1 MTPSILNGVTTATVD
16 VTAGSTWTLSS
27 DHPGWVALQPASGSG
42 STQVTLTVDPSSLP
56 PGSYSIGLTL
66 SAGGT
71 TSSVHVPF
79 SFPDVTL
86 TVTRGDTLSSQALE
100 PTAPKAPNPALHTF
114 AAGPGDLVVGVGKVP
129 SQAPALDLAPIRA
142 SQGVRVRSAFAR
154 AGVVTVHAQNAAAA
168 ARHLS
173 ALPGVRYVEAAVT
186 LQPFSND
193 TFRSEQWNL
202 DKLAAEQAWPSGDGT
217 GQTIAILDRGFD
229 PAHPDLSGNVSGT
242 HDAVGGGSDV
252 MVTDSSCGSH
262 GTHVAGIA
270 AAVANNAR
278 GVAGV
283 APGAGLLLVNIGDA
297 AASGCAMTNT
307 TLIDGLNYVT
317 NGGNARA
324 RVVNMSLG
332 ATTDLGQGVRDA
344 LSAAQ
349 SAGIVLVAAA
359 GNDQN
364 NQPTPVAYP
373 AAYPEVLAVG
383 ATTRT
388 DAIAYYSDR
397 GPNLW
402 LVAPGGGTASG
413 VGSRIRP
420 DPQHLVRLEPV
431 SPPTETYA
439 YDLGTSMAS
448 PAVAAIA
455 AQLLTAR
462 PAATPDQIATALA
475 NGATDLGA
483 AGFDTTFG
491 YGLANAVA
499 SKQALADTSPLI
511 VETSDGRSFDVT
523 RGVPLT
529 IPNLPAGSV
538 TLRAGTDDNGNGTLG
553 DAGGELYAQTTVTV
567 SFDAPEPQVGLA
579 VTPQ

>member
-1 MTPSILNGVTTATVD
+1 M
-16 VTAGSTWTLSS
+16 
-27 DHPGWVALQPASGSG
+27 
-42 STQVTLTVDPSSLP
+42 TVDPSGLQ

-66 SAGGT
+66 SAGGN

-129 SQAPALDLAPIRA
+129 AQVPALDLAPIRA

-154 AGVVTVHAQNAAAA
+154 AGVVTVHAKNAAAA

-193 TFRSEQWNL
+193 TYSSDQWNL
-202 DKLAAEQAWPSGDGT
+202 DRLSAEQAWPSGDGT

-252 MVTDSSCGSH
+252 MVRDSSCGSH

-364 NQPTPVAYP
+364 SQPTPVAYP

-383 ATTRT
+383 ATTRSN
-388 DAIAYYSDR
+388 DIAYYSDR
-397 GPNLW
+397 GPDLW
-402 LVAPGGGTASG
+402 VVAPGGGTATGPGQASDQIISTWYDWNQ
-413 VGSRIRP
+413 V
-420 DPQHLVRLEPV
+420 
-431 SPPTETYA
+431 PPTETYA

-483 AGFDTTFG
+483 AGFDNTYG

-523 RGVPLT
+523 RGVPFT
-529 IPNLPAGSV
+529 IPNLPTGSV

-567 SFDAPEPQVGLA
+567 SFDAPEPQVDLA